1 MPTRQIKTVHD
12 HSLRAEIRLYA
23 LYRMLEA
30 VTLLATIILY
40 ASAEEVMR
48 STLLYAV
55 PACLIYLLVAT
66 TFIALAYTRIS
77 ASRQIVL
84 GTVFDLIF
92 AGLLAWLIPQ
102 AADVIGPMLMLN
114 VVAAALLVS
123 LPFGLSIAVV
133 AGTGLMLLSPRGW
146 NDHLPYALIYIA
158 IALVA
163 SRLGQKISQSDQVTE
178 QQSLEIAELSRMN
191 SLILERL
198 PVGVLVVNGKGRI
211 RTSNEVA
218 QYLLRLD
225 SSLPDEEIL
234 DLRSPPLA
242 RKLQR
247 WIEGKPQDQELLA
260 FRHHEARIEPQFLRL
275 IPQGEEILI
284 FLNDTSQAARRA
296 ETMTLATLGRFSASL
311 AHEIRNPLSAINYAA
326 QLLEESQSL
335 DYMDR
340 KMLDIIRQQVR
351 RTNGIIN
358 SVLGLARRAPAQPQ
372 RFDLCQ
378 MVRNF
383 ADEYRIGFP
392 LDNDTLTLRIPDE
405 ALMANADPDHVHQIL
420 MVLISNARYYGR
432 MPDEPAHMTLRV
444 AQEGNRCMVDVI
456 DRGPGISDGAAR
468 SLFKPFYTTSSH
480 GTGLGLYIARELAQN
495 NRGDLE
501 YLRRSS
507 GSCFR
512 LSMPLASAEPEM
524 PGSAPQAVQ

>member
-1 MPTRQIKTVHD
+1 MFSHQIKTVQD

-30 VTLLATIILY
+30 VTLLAIIFLY
-40 ASAEEVMR
+40 GSAETTLR
-48 STLLYAV
+48 SSPLLYV
-55 PACLIYLLVAT
+55 LPVCLVYLLVASG
-66 TFIALAYTRIS
+66 FVALSYTRIA
-77 ASRQIVL
+77 ASLQIVL
-84 GTVFDLIF
+84 GTIFDLIF
-92 AGLLAWLIPQ
+92 IGLIAWLAPQ
-102 AADVIGPMLMLN
+102 TSDVIAPMLMLN
-114 VVAAALLVS
+114 VAAAALLVS
-123 LPFGLSIAVV
+123 LPFGLTIAIIV
-133 AGTGLMLLSPRGW
+133 GMGLMLFSSRGW
-146 NDHLPYALIYIA
+146 GDQLPYALIYIA

-163 SRLGQKISQSDQVTE
+163 SRLGHRITHSDQVTE

-198 PVGVLVVNGKGRI
+198 PVGVLVVNDKGRI

-218 QYLLRLD
+218 QYLLRLN
-225 SSLPDEEIL
+225 STLPDEEIL

-242 RKLQR
+242 RKLQQ
-247 WIEGKPQDQELLA
+247 WLEGKPLDQEQLS

-340 KMLDIIRQQVR
+340 KMLDIIQQQVR

-372 RFDLCQ
+372 PFDLGQ

-405 ALMANADPDHVHQIL
+405 IVMAHADPDHVHQIL
-420 MVLISNARYYGR
+420 MVLISNAR
-432 MPDEPAHMTLRV
+432 
-444 AQEGNRCMVDVI
+444 
-456 DRGPGISDGAAR
+456 
-468 SLFKPFYTTSSH
+468 
-480 GTGLGLYIARELAQN
+480 
-495 NRGDLE
+495 
-501 YLRRSS
+501 
-507 GSCFR
+507 
-512 LSMPLASAEPEM
+512 
-524 PGSAPQAVQ
+524 